1 MYDLEEF
8 VMNLEINLIYRHDLE
23 LEHICEFIINV
34 SISYVLFFFASITNH
49 HDIILLFII
58 NTSLNYC
65 TLILNKN

>member
-34 SISYVLFFFASITNH
+34 SISYVLFFLLLLQ
-49 HDIILLFII
+49 IIMILSCYLL
-58 NTSLNYC
+58 
-65 TLILNKN
+65 LIHP